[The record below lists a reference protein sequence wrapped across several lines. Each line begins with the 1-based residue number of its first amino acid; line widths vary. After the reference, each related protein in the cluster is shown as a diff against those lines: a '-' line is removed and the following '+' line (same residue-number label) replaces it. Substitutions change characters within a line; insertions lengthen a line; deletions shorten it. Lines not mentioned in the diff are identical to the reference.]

1 MCKLLMACV
10 TDAGQNSQGSE
21 VFSTDTA
28 LTSSNSLHV
37 SHLLQL
43 EGPHSAGL
51 GRTAQLPIGWMDGSV
66 PVRLWSTSIFQDAFA
81 VPLLHRSTANTRS
94 YQRLGGA
101 QKRVKCFPVFAN
113 MGTPTALERPVSS
126 KHFNRV
132 FVNNCVNISN
142 TQHIS
147 HGLPRRDS
155 LGPLP
160 FNIIPVRC
168 LRLLD
173 FLASSNAACSF
184 LENGTFKMLHTQQ

>member
-81 VPLLHRSTANTRS
+81 VPLLHRSTANRPMIKNNEELPKAGRCTKKS
-94 YQRLGGA
+94 Q
-101 QKRVKCFPVFAN
+101 VF
-113 MGTPTALERPVSS
+113 S
-126 KHFNRV
+126 
-132 FVNNCVNISN
+132 
-142 TQHIS
+142 
-147 HGLPRRDS
+147 
-155 LGPLP
+155 
-160 FNIIPVRC
+160 
-168 LRLLD
+168 
-173 FLASSNAACSF
+173 
-184 LENGTFKMLHTQQ
+184 